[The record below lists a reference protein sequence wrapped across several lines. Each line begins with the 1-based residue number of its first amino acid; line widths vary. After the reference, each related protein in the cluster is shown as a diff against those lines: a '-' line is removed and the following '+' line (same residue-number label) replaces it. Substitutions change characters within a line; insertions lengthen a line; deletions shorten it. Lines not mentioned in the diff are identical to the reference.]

1 MFALYSLIGLLD
13 SAPLSND
20 DLVFGSGTAILEG
33 GICGRYA
40 RKSAQELLDEWF
52 DLDFSIMPWFS
63 QERAKA
69 REAQKRVTDWFAST
83 LVIAASIIAA
93 VRLAR
98 EQDISSP
105 SPSFTSVIADSIGL
119 ARMILEKVVR

>member
-1 MFALYSLIGLLD
+1 
-13 SAPLSND
+13 LSND

-52 DLDFSIMPWFS
+52 DLDLSIVPWFS

-83 LVIAASIIAA
+83 PVIAASIIAA

-98 EQDISSP
+98 EYP
-105 SPSFTSVIADSIGL
+105 WPGAPPPG
-119 ARMILEKVVR
+119 MKVAT

>member
-1 MFALYSLIGLLD
+1 
-13 SAPLSND
+13 LSND

-40 RKSAQELLDEWF
+40 RKSAQKILNERF
-52 DLDFSIMPWFS
+52 DLDLSIMPWFS

-69 REAQKRVTDWFAST
+69 REEQKRVTDWFAST
-83 LVIAASIIAA
+83 PVIAAAIIAA

-98 EQDISSP
+98 EQDISRP
-105 SPSFTSVIADSIGL
+105 SPRLTSVVTDSIAP
-119 ARMILEKVVR
+119 ARMILEKIAR